1 MTTVD
6 LEKCQMFLDAQ
17 LRPGVPSQPQNETA
31 TLRAITLSRQA
42 GCGALIVAE
51 KLAQRLTVG
60 DKTGTAP
67 WTVFDRNLI
76 EQVLQDHNLPVRF
89 AKYLPED
96 RVSEVQDA
104 MDEIFGV
111 HPSTW
116 TIVEQTAET
125 ILRLTHLGNVI
136 LVGRGANMITAK
148 MPGVFHVH
156 LVAPLADRIAH
167 AHQYYN
173 MTPGEAREFI
183 EREDKG
189 RARYLKKYFEADV
202 ENPLLYHLVI
212 NTSLVSYD
220 TAAEVIVAA
229 ANAARTTPTAINHA

>member
-1 MTTVD
+1 MTAHAN
-6 LEKCQMFLDAQ
+6 LEKCQVFLDAQ
-17 LRPGVPSQPQNETA
+17 LRPGGPAKSPAEA
-31 TLRAITLSRQA
+31 AGLRAITISRQA
-42 GCGALIVAE
+42 GCGALAVAE
-51 KLAQRLTVG
+51 KIAQRLQG
-60 DKTGTAP
+60 QDKFNGAP

-76 EQVLQDHNLPVRF
+76 EQVLQDHNLPVRL

-96 RVSEVQDA
+96 QVSEIQDA

-116 TIVEQTAET
+116 TVVEQTAET

-148 MPGVFHVH
+148 IPRVIHVR

-173 MTPGEAREFI
+173 MTPDEAREFI
-183 EREDKG
+183 EREDRG
-189 RARYLKKYFEADV
+189 RVRYLKKYFEADV
-202 ENPLLYHLVI
+202 ENSLLYHLVI

-220 TAAEVIVAA
+220 AAADLIVTAAQAV
-229 ANAARTTPTAINHA
+229 NRGK

>member
-1 MTTVD
+1 V
-6 LEKCQMFLDAQ
+6 
-17 LRPGVPSQPQNETA
+17 
-31 TLRAITLSRQA
+31 
-42 GCGALIVAE
+42 
-51 KLAQRLTVG
+51 RL
-60 DKTGTAP
+60 
-67 WTVFDRNLI
+67 
-76 EQVLQDHNLPVRF
+76 

-116 TIVEQTAET
+116 TVVEQTAET

-148 MPGVFHVH
+148 MPGVFHVR

-173 MTPGEAREFI
+173 MTPSEAREFI

-189 RARYLKKYFEADV
+189 RARYLKKYFDADV

-220 TAAEVIVAA
+220 AAADLIVAA
-229 ANAARTTPTAINHA
+229 ANAARTAPPAIQPA